1 MTVIIDSGGCYLS
14 PFLDGL
20 DDQYTS
26 QQIRVTPEVFGGL
39 NVP

>member
-26 QQIRVTPEVFGGL
+26 QQIRVTAKVLGGWNFL
-39 NVP
+39 